1 LNDQKGTLFTF
12 HLSRPRK
19 KEELEANPTAGTV
32 KQVFP
37 SKKNNTAILTNELFP
52 FREKKLVEVYS
63 GEDKRI

>member
-37 SKKNNTAILTNELFP
+37 SKKKKNNNTAILTNELFP
-52 FREKKLVEVYS
+52 FRENKLVEVW
-63 GEDKRI
+63 GG

>member
-37 SKKNNTAILTNELFP
+37 SNQKE
-52 FREKKLVEVYS
+52 
-63 GEDKRI
+63 